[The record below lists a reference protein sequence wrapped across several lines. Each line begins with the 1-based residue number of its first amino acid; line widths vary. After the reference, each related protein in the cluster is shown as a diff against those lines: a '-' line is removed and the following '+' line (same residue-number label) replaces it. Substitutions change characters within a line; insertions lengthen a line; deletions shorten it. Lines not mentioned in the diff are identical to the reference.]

1 MTSALTALAGLARQ
15 GVRSAAY
22 FGLGE
27 ITGRM
32 ARRHA
37 PQMPR
42 YKSERPSPSRNALF
56 AAVWDLMQRDAEL
69 VRTGVCP
76 PFPADDGSPLQW
88 LARVRAMMADVPEAA
103 RRAAEG
109 ESQEVRSHAP
119 AATGPAESDAERLP
133 DYYLQNFHYQSGGYL
148 TAESAR
154 LYDIQVETLFMGTAS
169 LMRRQALAPI
179 AEFMRGRDQRQ
190 MRLTDVACGT
200 GRFLRQVMEVYP
212 RLNVTGM
219 DLSAAY
225 LDEARDH
232 LRAAGRDRSAL
243 RLVHGNAERL
253 PHDDASQDIVTV
265 IFLFHELPAP
275 IRRQVAREM
284 ARVLKP
290 GGLLV
295 FLDSAQYGD
304 VPGWDGAL
312 ESFPH
317 RFHEPYYRHYLED
330 DLDAVFTSAGL
341 LPQETR
347 AVMLSKLMVRRKAT
361 G

>member
-1 MTSALTALAGLARQ
+1 MASPLIALAGLARQ

-22 FGLGE
+22 YGLGE
-27 ITGRM
+27 LTGRM

-37 PQMPR
+37 PGIPR
-42 YKSERPSPSRNALF
+42 YKPERPSPSRNELF
-56 AAVWDLMQRDAEL
+56 AAVWDLMRHDAEL
-69 VRTGVCP
+69 VRAGVCP
-76 PFPADDGSPLQW
+76 PFPNDDGTPLQW
-88 LARVRAMMADVPEAA
+88 LTRVRAMIADLPDAA
-103 RRAAEG
+103 RRLAEG
-109 ESQEVRSHAP
+109 EGQEVRHQAG
-119 AATGPAESDAERLP
+119 AGALP

-148 TAESAR
+148 TEESAR

-169 LMRRQALAPI
+169 LMRRQVLAPV
-179 AEFMRGRDQRQ
+179 AGFMRDRDQRQ
-190 MRLTDVACGT
+190 MWMTDIACGT
-200 GRFLRQVMEVYP
+200 GRFLGQVLEVYP
-212 RLNVTGM
+212 RLEVTGI
-219 DLSAAY
+219 DLSQAY

-232 LRAAGRDRSAL
+232 LRGIGRAESAVHLTAA
-243 RLVHGNAERL
+243 NAEHL
-253 PHDDASQDIVTV
+253 PLADASQDIVSV

-275 IRRQVAREM
+275 VRRRVAREM

-317 RFHEPYYRHYLED
+317 RFHEPYYRNYLEE
-330 DLDAVFTSAGL
+330 DLDGVFTAAGL

-347 AVMLSKLMVRRKAT
+347 TVLLSKLMVRRKAMS
-361 G
+361 